1 MSGSA
6 KLQFRAV
13 QGEAADRPIAAERQ
27 LSVWQRQFGRSWV
40 HKAAFLLLLAAVWE
54 GYGRFVD
61 NPLLVPTLSQTLLA
75 MWDGLVGGELTVR
88 IGNSLRVLLTGYV
101 IGVVLACLLTSLA
114 VSNRFGRDALSV
126 LTAMFNPLPAIS
138 LLPIALLWFGM
149 GWGSLVFVIVHAVMW
164 PMALNVHTGFEGIS
178 PTLRM
183 AGQNAGLRG
192 LRYVRHILLPAAL
205 PSIISGL
212 KLGWAFAW
220 RTLIAS
226 EMVFGVSSGSG
237 GIGWFIFVNRNL
249 METANVFAGLLTVV
263 LIGLLIESLIFRTLE
278 NATVRRWGMV
288 R

>member
-1 MSGSA
+1 MSATA
-6 KLQFRAV
+6 KLVFRNI
-13 QGEAADRPIAAERQ
+13 QTDADARPVIVERQ
-27 LSVWQRQFGRSWV
+27 LSLLEKVFGRSWV
-40 HKAAFLLLLAAVWE
+40 RQVAFLSLLAAIWE
-54 GYGRFVD
+54 GYGRYID
-61 NPLLVPTLSQTLLA
+61 NPLLVPTLSEMLEA
-75 MWDGLVGGELTVR
+75 MWVGLVSGELTAR
-88 IGNSLRVLLTGYV
+88 IGNSLRVLVTGYV
-101 IGVVLACLLTSLA
+101 IGVVLACLMTSLA
-114 VSNRFGRDALSV
+114 VSNKFGRDALSA

-249 METANVFAGLLTVV
+249 METASVFAGLLTVV
-263 LIGLLIESLIFRTLE
+263 IIGLLIESLIFRALE

>member
-13 QGEAADRPIAAERQ
+13 QGEAAERPIAADRQ
-27 LSVWQRQFGRSWV
+27 LSVWQRLFGRSWV
-40 HKAAFLLLLAAVWE
+40 HQAAFLFLLAAVWE

-75 MWDGLVGGELTVR
+75 MWDGLVGGELAVR

-226 EMVFGVSSGSG
+226 EMVFGVASGSG

-249 METANVFAGLLTVV
+249 METASVFAGLLTVV
-263 LIGLLIESLIFRTLE
+263 VIGLLIESLIFRGLE

>member
-13 QGEAADRPIAAERQ
+13 QGEAAGRPIAAERQ

-40 HKAAFLLLLAAVWE
+40 YQAAFLLLLAAIWE

-61 NPLLVPTLSQTLLA
+61 NPLLVPTLTQTLLA

-88 IGNSLRVLLTGYV
+88 IVNSLRVLLTGYV

-263 LIGLLIESLIFRTLE
+263 LIGLLIESLIFRALE

>member
-1 MSGSA
+1 MSTFA
-6 KLQFRAV
+6 KLEFRNV
-13 QGEAADRPIAAERQ
+13 ETEAAARPIVVERQ
-27 LSVWQRQFGRSWV
+27 LSLLEKLFGRSWV
-40 HKAAFLLLLAAVWE
+40 RQVVFLLLLAAIWE
-54 GYGRFVD
+54 GYGRYLD
-61 NPLLVPTLSQTLLA
+61 NPLLVPTLSETLQA
-75 MWDGLVGGELTVR
+75 MWDGLVSGELSVR

-101 IGVVLACLLTSLA
+101 IGVVLACLMTSLA
-114 VSNRFGRDALSV
+114 VSNKFGRDALSA

-249 METANVFAGLLTVV
+249 METASVFAGLLTVV
-263 LIGLLIESLIFRTLE
+263 IIGLLIESLIFRALE

>member
-1 MSGSA
+1 MSNFA
-6 KLQFRAV
+6 KLEFRNV
-13 QGEAADRPIAAERQ
+13 ETDAAARPIVVERQ
-27 LSVWQRQFGRSWV
+27 LSLLEKVFGGSWV
-40 HKAAFLLLLAAVWE
+40 RQAAFLLLLAAIWE
-54 GYGRFVD
+54 GYGRYLD
-61 NPLLVPTLSQTLLA
+61 NPLLVPTLSETLQA
-75 MWDGLVGGELTVR
+75 MWDGLVSGELSVR
-88 IGNSLRVLLTGYV
+88 IGNSLRVLITGYV
-101 IGVVLACLLTSLA
+101 IGVVLACLMTSLA
-114 VSNRFGRDALSV
+114 VSNKFGRDALSA

-212 KLGWAFAW
+212 KIGWAFAW

-249 METANVFAGLLTVV
+249 METASVFAGLLTVV
-263 LIGLLIESLIFRTLE
+263 IIGLLIESLIFRALE

>member
-1 MSGSA
+1 MSAPA

-13 QGEAADRPIAAERQ
+13 QTDATDRPVIAERQ
-27 LSVWQRQFGRSWV
+27 LSLLERVFGRSWV
-40 HKAAFLLLLAAVWE
+40 RQGAFLLLLAAVWE
-54 GYGRFVD
+54 GYGRYLD
-61 NPLLVPTLSQTLLA
+61 NPLLVPTLTETLQA
-75 MWDGLVGGELTVR
+75 MWSGLVSGELTIR
-88 IGNSLRVLLTGYV
+88 IGNSLKVLLTGYV
-101 IGVVLACLLTSLA
+101 IGVMLACLMTSLA
-114 VSNRFGRDALSV
+114 VSSRFGRDALSA

-149 GWGSLVFVIVHAVMW
+149 GWGSLVFVIIHAVMW

-249 METANVFAGLLTVV
+249 METASVFAGLLTVV
-263 LIGLLIESLIFRTLE
+263 VIGLLIESLIFRVLE

>member
-13 QGEAADRPIAAERQ
+13 QGEAAERPIAAERQ
-27 LSVWQRQFGRSWV
+27 LSVWQRLFGRSWV
-40 HKAAFLLLLAAVWE
+40 HQAAFLFLLAAVWE

-75 MWDGLVGGELTVR
+75 MWDGLVGGELAVR

-226 EMVFGVSSGSG
+226 EMVFGVASGSG

-249 METANVFAGLLTVV
+249 METASVFAGLLTVV
-263 LIGLLIESLIFRTLE
+263 VIGLLIESLIFRGLE

>member
-6 KLQFRAV
+6 NLQFRAV

-27 LSVWQRQFGRSWV
+27 LSVWQRLFGRSWV
-40 HKAAFLLLLAAVWE
+40 HQAAFLLLLAAVWE

-88 IGNSLRVLLTGYV
+88 IVNSLRVLLTGYV

-263 LIGLLIESLIFRTLE
+263 LIGLLIESLIFRALE